1 MVAQLAPRPPLLS
14 SSLWHEPNELTLT
27 GADDVLNVVTFIAP
41 SASTPGKVNTVSLD
55 ILTRETLCDCRAAET
70 GGACWHRELV
80 TAAWDGTPARLLAA
94 KFTDQQLSAAGS
106 KAAHMCRWAR
116 HRRFRVLPA
125 DQLTLLS
132 CRCEYRARHLS
143 ALVAE
148 VAAEPDTAA

>member
-1 MVAQLAPRPPLLS
+1 
-14 SSLWHEPNELTLT
+14 
-27 GADDVLNVVTFIAP
+27 
-41 SASTPGKVNTVSLD
+41 VSLD
-55 ILTRETLCDCRAAET
+55 IISGESFCDCRAAET
-70 GGACWHRELV
+70 GHACWHRELV
-80 TAAWDGTPARLLAA
+80 MSAWNMHPARELAA

-106 KAAHMCRWAR
+106 KAGHMCRWAR

-132 CRCEYRARHLS
+132 CRCEYRARHLA